1 MHFRF
6 LVQRLFLLVHD
17 NVSSCLVL
25 PHTHFETSFNRTF
38 FQMKSALLFWKVS
51 FSRGAMPELNEMS
64 QANRDCKLICRCYRW
79 VSPHSGVDNLLIPT
93 FGWNVSASHILIL
106 FKMYSKTPRYNLGWR
121 PQMETAVI
129 LYILSWSRCWTKIM
143 DIRWCWNYW
152 LVKLQKSWHS
162 VYFAWTCA
170 VWNQE
175 RQNI

>member
-64 QANRDCKLICRCYRW
+64 QANRDCKL
-79 VSPHSGVDNLLIPT
+79 HFN
-93 FGWNVSASHILIL
+93 A

-162 VYFAWTCA
+162 VCFAWTCA

>member
-64 QANRDCKLICRCYRW
+64 QANRDCKLIC
-79 VSPHSGVDNLLIPT
+79 N
-93 FGWNVSASHILIL
+93 ILML

-152 LVKLQKSWHS
+152 LVKLQKSWYS

-175 RQNI
+175 RQNIQIISWLMRNKTFSE